1 MTPTV
6 LVPVKPFAEAK
17 SRLAPVLDGPARARL
32 CRELLARTLTV
43 LRDCPAVAEIVV
55 VSRDPAAWEVAGAF
69 GCEAAV
75 EPPGGGLNAALAGGV
90 EIAAR
95 HGAQAVLVLPVDLP
109 SLAPDD
115 IAALIAAVEGTGPA
129 MAIAPDDAGDGTNA
143 LLLGLPAR
151 FAFRF
156 GPGSFAV
163 HCAAARDAGIAP
175 VVVDR
180 PGLAFDLDTPED
192 YARLP
197 AGFGGAA

>member
-32 CRELLARTLTV
+32 CRKLLARTLAV
-43 LRDCPAVAEIVV
+43 LRDCPAVGEVV
-55 VSRDPAAWEVAGAF
+55 VISRDPAAWDLAGEF

-75 EPPGGGLNAALAGGV
+75 EPAESGLNAALAGGV
-90 EIAAR
+90 EVATR
-95 HGAQAVLVLPVDLP
+95 HGATAVLVLPADLP
-109 SLAPDD
+109 TLEADD
-115 IAALIAAVEGTGPA
+115 IAALIAAAAAPRPV
-129 MAIAPDDAGDGTNA
+129 MAIAPDDAKDGTNA
-143 LLLGLPAR
+143 LLLELPAP
-151 FAFRF
+151 FAYRF
-156 GPGSFAV
+156 GPGSFAA
-163 HCAAARDAGIAP
+163 HCAAAREAGIGLA
-175 VVVDR
+175 VVDR